1 MDYKDLIAQ
10 TQEISKI
17 NQSFVY
23 KSIKLLELY
32 IYISEN
38 KQLESVSQL
47 NIGAIQVP
55 LSMKR

>member
-38 KQLESVSQL
+38 K
-47 NIGAIQVP
+47 
-55 LSMKR
+55 